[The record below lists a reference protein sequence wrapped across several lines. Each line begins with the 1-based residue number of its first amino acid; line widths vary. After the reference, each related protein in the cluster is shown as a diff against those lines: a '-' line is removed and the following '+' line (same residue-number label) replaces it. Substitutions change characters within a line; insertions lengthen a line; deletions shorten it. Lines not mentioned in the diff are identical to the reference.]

1 MTILIDINHPAHVHY
16 FKNCIRLLR
25 QKGHRVIITTRN
37 RYPARQLLKAYGEE
51 YYDRG
56 KGSGHLMGKLLY
68 IPIAGLRIFKIAL
81 KTRPA
86 LFLSFGTP
94 YPNQVAWLLRKP
106 GLNFQDTENAGLM
119 LAVTRP
125 FSRLYCTP
133 SCFKR
138 DLGKKQIRFNGYME
152 LSYLHPRYFT
162 PDDSI
167 YEHLGIRKGEKFV
180 VLRFVSWRASHDI
193 GHRGI
198 GLEMKRKAVKE
209 FSRYARVF
217 ISSESQLPEDLRP
230 YRIGIP
236 PERMHDALAYA
247 ALFWG
252 ESATM
257 ASESAVLGTPALY
270 LDNAGRGYTED
281 QENRYGLVFN
291 YSESPAHQE
300 ESIHKAVELLKTPGL
315 QQEWQRRRRKML
327 AETIDVTAFMVWLI
341 ENYPQSAD
349 LMRMNPGYQDRFM
362 TTLRP
367 GK

>member
-1 MTILIDINHPAHVHY
+1 MRLLIDINHPAHVHY

-25 QKGHRVIITTRN
+25 QKGHRIILTARD
-37 RYPARQLLKAYGEE
+37 RYPVGQLLEAYGED
-51 YYDRG
+51 YYNRG
-56 KGSGHLMGKLLY
+56 KGSDNLMGKLLY
-68 IPIAGLRIFKIAL
+68 IPAADVRILKIAR
-81 KTRPA
+81 KTRPD

-94 YPNQVAWLLRKP
+94 YPNHVAWLLRRP
-106 GLNFQDTENAGLM
+106 GINFQDTENAGLM

-138 DLGKKQIRFNGYME
+138 DLGKKQIRFQGYME
-152 LSYLHPRYFT
+152 LAYLHPRYFT
-162 PDDSI
+162 PEDSI
-167 YEHLGIRKGEKFV
+167 YEHLGMEKGERFV

-198 GLEMKRKAVKE
+198 GLDMKRKAVKE

-217 ISSESQLPEDLRP
+217 ISSENRLPDDLQP
-230 YRIGIP
+230 FRIDIP

-247 ALFWG
+247 DLFYG

-270 LDNAGRGYTED
+270 LDNEGRGYTDE
-281 QENRYGLVFN
+281 QESRYGLVFN

-300 ESIHKAVELLKTPGL
+300 ESIQKAVELLKTPGL
-315 QQEWQRRRRKML
+315 RREWQRRRRKML
-327 AETIDVTAFMVWLI
+327 AETIDVTAFMVWLL
-341 ENYPQSAD
+341 ESYPQSAAQ
-349 LMRMNPGYQDRFM
+349 MKMNPDYQERFM
-362 TTLRP
+362 RTFIP
-367 GK
+367 